1 MAWRIKL
8 REERPNAR
16 LRDGKG
22 FVGRMK
28 LLSVKEWVRFENL
41 PNTDDPNLMIE
52 EIKKVPTIN
61 RASEVPAPK
70 KKPRRR
76 KKTTS
81 AKAPKA
87 ETPAE
92 NID

>member
-1 MAWRIKL
+1 MAWRIRL

-41 PNTDDPNLMIE
+41 PNTDDPNLEIE
-52 EIKKVPTIN
+52 EIKAVPTVN
-61 RASEVPAPK
+61 RNPEPTAPK
-70 KKPRRR
+70 KKARRR
-76 KKTTS
+76 KK
-81 AKAPKA
+81 A
-87 ETPAE
+87 TPAE